1 MDITLTSDAK
11 LMVDGKILPF
21 TFDFMMGFYASGGT
35 QTYVRLD
42 STVTV
47 EKTLDPTNN
56 TYLLEASLPEYS
68 NIFQIVSAT
77 RMNMSNLEL
86 LEDMRMMHGFSYS
99 DLSQYVIIF
108 NMETEEG
115 NKAFGV
121 VNKVIKELKIQLKI
135 QEIEKDFKNDED
147 NV

>member
-47 EKTLDPTNN
+47 GKTLDPTNN

-121 VNKVIKELKIQLKI
+121 VNKVIKELKIQLKL
-135 QEIEKDFKNDED
+135 QEIDKDFINGED
-147 NV
+147 NI

>member
-21 TFDFMMGFYASGGT
+21 TFDFMMGFYVSGGT
-35 QTYVRLD
+35 QTYVKLD
-42 STVTV
+42 STVSV
-47 EKTLDPTNN
+47 NSTLDPTNQ
-56 TYLLEASLPEYS
+56 TYLLEADLPEYS
-68 NIFQIVSAT
+68 NIFQIVGAT
-77 RMNMSNLEL
+77 RMNMSSMEVFN
-86 LEDMRMMHGFSYS
+86 DMRAMHGFTFN
-99 DLSQYVIIF
+99 DLSQFVIIF

-121 VNKVIKELKIQLKI
+121 VNKVIKEIKIQLKI
-135 QEIEKDFKNDED
+135 KELEKDFQNDEN